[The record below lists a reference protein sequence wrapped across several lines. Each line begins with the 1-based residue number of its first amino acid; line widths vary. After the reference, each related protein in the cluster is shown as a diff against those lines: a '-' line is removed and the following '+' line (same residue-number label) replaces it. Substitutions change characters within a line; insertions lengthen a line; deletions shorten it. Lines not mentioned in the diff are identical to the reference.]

1 MEPISTS
8 PTDIDHFSCFS
19 RMSIFSQEPG
29 IRASPSE
36 IGLATLV
43 VEDDGMTSCA
53 IFDRKEKRKEKT
65 ITLYIS
71 SHNFLAAFCWTW
83 YHMSINFFEFQDSG
97 LSWYF
102 NHILSHVLHSNAMY
116 VLFLIHIY
124 TYVTKHTTHWSW
136 KNGVLHPQIQRAP
149 QTSHFPMCTQD
160 KKLPNLVK
168 V

>member
-116 VLFLIHIY
+116 VMFLIHIY
-124 TYVTKHTTHWSW
+124 TYVTKHTNALFLKKWGPPSTDLACT
-136 KNGVLHPQIQRAP
+136 VD
-149 QTSHFPMCTQD
+149 FP
-160 KKLPNLVK
+160 LPNVHIGRK
-168 V
+168 PP